1 MSSSLSP
8 AAQRVQAA
16 LHALNFA
23 YQVIELPE
31 STRSAQEAAQAIGT
45 SVGQIVKSLLFRARQ
60 SGRAVLVLASG
71 SNRVDEKKL
80 ATLLGEKVEKADA
93 DFVRQQTGFAIGGVP
108 PLAHLQKLIAF
119 IDEDLLQY
127 DEVWAAAGT
136 PHAVFRLHPHDLE
149 RMSGGTICALKQ
161 ESKS

>member
-1 MSSSLSP
+1 MNKSLSP

-16 LHALNFA
+16 LDALDFP
-23 YQVIELPE
+23 YQVVELPE

-45 SVGQIVKSLLFRARQ
+45 SIGQIVKTLLFRTRH

-71 SNRVDEKKL
+71 VNRVDEKKL
-80 ATLLGEKVEKADA
+80 AALLGEKVEKADA
-93 DFVRQQTGFAIGGVP
+93 DFVRQHTGFAIGGVP
-108 PLAHLQKLIAF
+108 PLAHLQELTAF

-136 PHAVFRLHPHDLE
+136 PHAVFRLDPRDLV
-149 RMSGGTICALKQ
+149 RMSSGTIRALKQ
-161 ESKS
+161 T